1 MGIADADNLQSGFV
15 AGQVGYR
22 VRYND
27 VLCKSTESEV
37 RDRFQVP
44 WVREIE
50 YAKARGLAIRGIVLN
65 RVSGRDRS
73 EKTNAAEIKRLTG
86 VRVLGIVP
94 EVAPTRAAERLL
106 DVFERSIDMAAIWR
120 KRV

>member
-1 MGIADADNLQSGFV
+1 M
-15 AGQVGYR
+15 
-22 VRYND
+22 
-27 VLCKSTESEV
+27 
-37 RDRFQVP
+37 
-44 WVREIE
+44 
-50 YAKARGLAIRGIVLN
+50 LN
-65 RVSGRDRS
+65 HASGRDLS